1 MIIAITGLKQ
11 SGKST
16 VAKYLNEK
24 YGFIRINFKDALL
37 HELKEFFPDLLAAEA
52 KFHACTV
59 DELLEKKPGH
69 IRQLLQNFGTELRRG
84 EHKDYWVKK
93 WVDSV
98 QKVKRVVVDDCRFLN
113 EAEAIKFFEGN
124 IVRVIRIG
132 QEATDNHS
140 SETEMSRI
148 IPDYVLVAEEGSPE
162 SLYAQIDKIVES
174 MI

>member
-69 IRQLLQNFGTELRRG
+69 IRQLLQNFGTELRRR
-84 EHKDYWVKK
+84 EDKDYWINQWLLRATKI
-93 WVDSV
+93 
-98 QKVKRVVVDDCRFLN
+98 KRVVVDDCRFLN
-113 EAEAIKFFEGN
+113 EAATVKALGGV
-124 IVRVIRIG
+124 IVKVIRNG
-132 QEATDNHS
+132 QINTDTHA
-140 SETEMSRI
+140 SETEMAQI
-148 IPDYVLVAEEGSPE
+148 TPDYILVAEEGSPE
-162 SLYAQIDKIVES
+162 SLYAQVDKIVES